1 MKSSAELKVGDWYML
16 ANKMYPENRSMDRKV
31 VITALNPK
39 MVYFDQKADR
49 RMPAIARG
57 IMLKALFC
65 KYARAIKEESV

>member
-1 MKSSAELKVGDWYML
+1 MKSSVELKVGDWYML
-16 ANKMYPENRSMDRKV
+16 ANKMYPEDRSRDRKV

-39 MVYFDQKADR
+39 MVYFDQKTDR

-57 IMLKALFC
+57 IMLKARFC